1 MPKRRTP
8 VMDTQLARDIYN
20 ELELYAK
27 DKGYYPLQNALFAYM
42 TRPVLDPKTRMP
54 VRNIDTNEIKRHY
67 NITVGEFNWWFD
79 RLVQEGYIAVD
90 RDTRSIKCTELIIV
104 ERSLIT

>member
-1 MPKRRTP
+1 MPPRSQP
-8 VMDTQLARDIYN
+8 VMETQLARDIYN

-42 TRPVLDPKTRMP
+42 TRPILDKDDKPQFDP
-54 VRNIDTNEIKRHY
+54 DTNEMLRHY
-67 NITVGEFNWWFD
+67 KITIGEFNWWFE
-79 RLVQEGYIAVD
+79 RLVKEGYIAVD
-90 RDTRSIKCTELIIV
+90 KDTRSIKCTELVIV